1 MLYDVPSLSIS
12 SEMETLIFQFDTNFM
27 KTYASIGKKKKKSN
41 IYILY
46 YVIDVA
52 LHISLSYQII
62 SLL

>member
-27 KTYASIGKKKKKSN
+27 KTYASIEKKKSN